1 MKLKYLIISIIALV
15 AVTACK
21 KELPVTQTED
31 VWEIVLSSDSG
42 DIIPTKAGNL
52 QKILSVKKNP
62 QGTVTASLKKN
73 GTDYDKSDLSWE
85 FINTEKD
92 VYETEDTDAPN
103 QKTLRAIKKGGTTN
117 NLEVQAR
124 VGGVLRGGID
134 ADHGKYVDVKVIAD
148 YSIET
153 PGEA

>member
-1 MKLKYLIISIIALV
+1 MKLKYLIISLIALI

-31 VWEIVLSSDSG
+31 VWEIVLSSDSE
-42 DIIPTKAGNL
+42 DLVPTKAGNV
-52 QKILSVKKNP
+52 QKIMSVKKN
-62 QGTVTASLKKN
+62 TSCNVTATLLKN
-73 GTDYDKSDLSWE
+73 NEEYNKSDLSWE
-85 FINTEKD
+85 WVNTEPT
-92 VYETEDTDAPN
+92 VYSKKGSGN
-103 QKTLRAIKKGGTTN
+103 SITLEAIKKGGSAN
-117 NLEVQAR
+117 NLEVRAK

-134 ADHGKYVDVKVIAD
+134 ANHGKYVDVSVIGD